1 MEVELAT
8 AFARAG
14 IEAGARKAV
23 LLTSSGTDINAKKSW
38 LLSSVAGGFYF
49 HLKGQVEKNFTDLG
63 FEQGTHIFRPAGL
76 LGTQHVPGI
85 VDTLMPA
92 LDWLAPARWRSIHIE
107 KLGFAMAAVALRS
120 EDSSASVIYQ
130 GEELFDLLPGKRWQK
145 N

>member
-1 MEVELAT
+1 VEVELAT

-23 LLTSSGTDINAKKSW
+23 LLTRSGADINAKKSW
-38 LLSSVAGGFYF
+38 LLSSVAGGLYF

-76 LGTQHVPGI
+76 LGTRHVPGI

-92 LDWLAPARWRSIHIE
+92 LDWLRTH
-107 KLGFAMAAVALRS
+107 
-120 EDSSASVIYQ
+120 Y
-130 GEELFDLLPGKRWQK
+130 
-145 N
+145 